1 MAAAGLGEPGGRQL
15 RASSGPLLIR
25 RIVGEIDYT
34 VMPRRMVIESP
45 AGREAH
51 LDVAN
56 RRLIAI
62 SAGLGHPALER
73 LTGHCAGQGRRG
85 SAAHL
90 RAFFEALVDGAKSIR
105 MRVEPLKRTSTPIA
119 AGYRPSG
126 FRPLSA
132 LRPRF
137 PKTASPAI
145 VFDSFLSKIQEDAM
159 AWVLSIEERRRHRA
173 TPMRSTFSE
182 AAMAGLPAPEPSA
195 TSWTLLALRPAAA
208 GTGFAV
214 AIDLAGARLGIAVPP
229 DRMGHLTDAW
239 RATLDG

>member
-1 MAAAGLGEPGGRQL
+1 M
-15 RASSGPLLIR
+15 R

-73 LTGHCAGQGRRG
+73 LTDTAPDKDAEGQ
-85 SAAHL
+85 AAHL
-90 RAFFEALVDGAKSIR
+90 RAFFEALVDRAKSIR
-105 MRVEPLKRTSTPIA
+105 MRVETLDTAFDPDRRGISTERLSEALGLA
-119 AGYRPSG
+119 A
-126 FRPLSA
+126 PLSEDGE
-132 LRPRF
+132 PG
-137 PKTASPAI
+137 I

-159 AWVLSIEERRRHRA
+159 AWVLSIGGE
-173 TPMRSTFSE
+173 TE
-182 AAMAGLPAPEPSA
+182 ASGDPDALDLLEGALAGLPAPEPSA